1 MGSVFIGSSAG
12 VSIGAWTF
20 GRSAGCLTGVT
31 PAVFEAQP
39 VTASKQAITIM
50 FLIISSP
57 HTQLIKTPASGPGG
71 GSV

>member
-12 VSIGAWTF
+12 VSIGACTF
-20 GRSAGCLTGVT
+20 GRSAGGLTGVT
-31 PAVFEAQP
+31 PAVCEAQP
-39 VTASKQAITIM
+39 AATSNQAIIIM

-57 HTQLIKTPASGPGG
+57 QIQLIKTPASIPGG